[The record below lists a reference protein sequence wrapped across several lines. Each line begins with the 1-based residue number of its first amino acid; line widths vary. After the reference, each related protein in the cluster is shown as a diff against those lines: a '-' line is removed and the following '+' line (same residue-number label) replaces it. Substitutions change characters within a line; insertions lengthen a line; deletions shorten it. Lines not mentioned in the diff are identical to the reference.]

1 MESRFSAAA
10 IIALRSLPDR
20 RCPGFVPGER
30 KVRAPQSG
38 MPGNARPHIAEA
50 SRPTRR
56 RGTGPQRRVAS
67 FLGAGETRQPPSGAT
82 PNRRTTT
89 LLAESAGRRL
99 EPVGNGGP
107 RGMTVIARDIA
118 RRNRTRLIGG
128 LRLTEPRKVSLA
140 LLARYFAR
148 KFLLGRLGAAL
159 RRPSRQ
165 RRWSARYFR
174 PITHRRKLGAALRFR
189 RRTSAG
195 ASFASRCARRSVT
208 RACTRI
214 CLLASRFLPRVVQL
228 LRSRARYWPHCH
240 AYSYCHL
247 RGRLR
252 LASLII
258 SRAALR
264 PGMPVTPPPGCAP
277 EPHK

>member
-1 MESRFSAAA
+1 
-10 IIALRSLPDR
+10 
-20 RCPGFVPGER
+20 
-30 KVRAPQSG
+30 

-128 LRLTEPRKVSLA
+128 LRLLLRTKVSRAARYLT
-140 LLARYFAR
+140 LARHV
-148 KFLLGRLGAAL
+148 
-159 RRPSRQ
+159 RR
-165 RRWSARYFR
+165 ARYFR

-208 RACTRI
+208 RACMRI

-247 RGRLR
+247 RARLR
-252 LASLII
+252 FASLMI